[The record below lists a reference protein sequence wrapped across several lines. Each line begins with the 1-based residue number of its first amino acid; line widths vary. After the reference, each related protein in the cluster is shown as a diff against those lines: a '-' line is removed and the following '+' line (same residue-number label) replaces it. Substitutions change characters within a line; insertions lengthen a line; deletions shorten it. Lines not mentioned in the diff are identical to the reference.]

1 MIKIHHLLKK
11 HGWKTKM
18 ILQVHDELLFEVP
31 ENELDIVQKPIKE
44 AMETAFHLKVPL
56 EVNLGIG
63 KNWLEAH

>member
-1 MIKIHHLLKK
+1 
-11 HGWKTKM
+11 M